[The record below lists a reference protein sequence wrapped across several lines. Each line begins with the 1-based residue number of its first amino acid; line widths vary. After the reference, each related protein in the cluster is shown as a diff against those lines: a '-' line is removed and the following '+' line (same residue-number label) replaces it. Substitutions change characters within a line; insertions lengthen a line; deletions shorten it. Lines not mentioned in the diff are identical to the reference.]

1 MAARF
6 PLFKGATRVP
16 TVAGVPLVP
25 AVVLVIAAAS
35 SAVMLGVGWLVLLL
49 PGWLL
54 VSQVTRADDR
64 AFRILWLWA
73 QTKLANRLRLAG
85 RGGLDDPWDAST
97 YATSEGRFRSWEGT
111 ESRWAG

>member
-16 TVAGVPLVP
+16 TVAGVPLIP
-25 AVVLVIAAAS
+25 AVVLVVGVAS
-35 SAVMLGVGWLVLLL
+35 ATVLLGVGWLALLV

-54 VSQVTRADDR
+54 MAQVTRTDDR

-73 QTKLANRLRLAG
+73 QTKLANRVRSALHGDLGALWG
-85 RGGLDDPWDAST
+85 ASS
-97 YATSEGRFRSWEGT
+97 YASSDRRFRSWEGK